1 MNESFLCVFVDPK
14 KEAHKNHKQNERKNH
29 KDIPYNVIKST

>member
-14 KEAHKNHKQNERKNH
+14 KEAQKPQTEMKEKH